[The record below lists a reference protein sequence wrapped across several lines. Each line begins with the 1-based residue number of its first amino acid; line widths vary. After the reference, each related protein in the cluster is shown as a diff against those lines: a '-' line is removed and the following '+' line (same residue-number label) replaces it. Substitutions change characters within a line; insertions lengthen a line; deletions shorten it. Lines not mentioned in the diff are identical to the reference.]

1 MCLFWS
7 FCRDAVSRLLVK
19 AYSNCNCC
27 STLSTN
33 RLSTQFRD
41 NVDSVVYV
49 SDSSSECYSRQ
60 YDGRRT
66 TQKRNQHTPPEKET
80 QYLYD
85 VRIKAC
91 IKRYDRGSYSY
102 SKLQFLREFS
112 HSLGMHTESFHVTSD
127 VSDDDNAPQ
136 QQDPQQDVTTPSIE
150 TSAIPTRRRNLRTES
165 TDCCEVCLI
174 SPRTGVALCAVQ
186 PFSILWKLRRCC
198 CCDGQRLSTVPYT
211 HNHGSSSV
219 WLDCH
224 FVRTYWQE
232 RSLVLTF

>member
-1 MCLFWS
+1 M
-7 FCRDAVSRLLVK
+7 SRLLVK

-127 VSDDDNAPQ
+127 VSDDNTLVPCGHSRFCESCADAVAAMDNGCPLCR
-136 QQDPQQDVTTPSIE
+136 TPI
-150 TSAIPTRRRNLRTES
+150 TMVLRLY
-165 TDCCEVCLI
+165 D
-174 SPRTGVALCAVQ
+174 
-186 PFSILWKLRRCC
+186 
-198 CCDGQRLSTVPYT
+198 
-211 HNHGSSSV
+211 
-219 WLDCH
+219 
-224 FVRTYWQE
+224 
-232 RSLVLTF
+232 

>member
-1 MCLFWS
+1 M
-7 FCRDAVSRLLVK
+7 SRLLVK

-49 SDSSSECYSRQ
+49 SDSSSECYSRL

-102 SKLQFLREFS
+102 SKLQFLRAFS

-136 QQDPQQDVTTPSIE
+136 QQDPQQDVTKPSSE
-150 TSAIPTRRRNLRTES
+150 TSATDTAAQSPQS
-165 TDCCEVCLI
+165 TDCCEDCLI
-174 SPRTGVALCAVQ
+174 ASRTDVALVPCGHSRFCESCADAVAAMENGC
-186 PFSILWKLRRCC
+186 PLCRTPITMVLRLY
-198 CCDGQRLSTVPYT
+198 D
-211 HNHGSSSV
+211 
-219 WLDCH
+219 
-224 FVRTYWQE
+224 
-232 RSLVLTF
+232 